1 MRYIIFIILSII
13 CFGIKAASFDADNL
27 SYAVGEDGLSVTLL
41 GFSQN
46 EDSAENLIIPA
57 TVVNNGCNYKVTC
70 IGESSFSNNSI
81 IRTVTIPNSVLEIET
96 NAFVNCSN
104 LIKVSLPE
112 SMHYINDCAFMGT
125 GITEI
130 VLPKNL
136 TTIEQGLFCNCKS
149 LKNIAIPSS
158 VECIENMAFYNCENL
173 ESVILSPNITY
184 LGPDCFKGTKWFD
197 NQPEGIVYVENSC
210 LGFNG
215 DAPEGEI
222 IIKEGTKSLAAAAF
236 LNCEKITKI
245 ILPDEIVNIGER
257 TFCGCTNLKSI
268 QLPASLEE
276 IEYRAFKD
284 CVQLQNIE
292 IPHNVIEIEY
302 ETFKNCSS
310 LKSVTLP
317 QSLQNIGTYC
327 FAWCDSLT
335 NVDIPN
341 NLKSIPDYLFFNCLQ
356 LKRVTLGEKV
366 ETIGFRAFSG
376 CNSLSEVVALPA
388 LPPILYEDKIHL
400 PEKVFSNYQNCN
412 LFVPKGSSDLYKNA
426 SGWSEFANMY
436 ELADGGIDVPQNN
449 EVYISLHNKT
459 IQISGD
465 VIGYIYLYAIDGKT
479 MYIGNAKQIKLTR
492 SGIYILKVNS
502 KNYKILVK

>member
-1 MRYIIFIILSII
+1 MHIGMI
-13 CFGIKAASFDADNL
+13 
-27 SYAVGEDGLSVTLL
+27 AVVGGTD
-41 GFSQN
+41 
-46 EDSAENLIIPA
+46 
-57 TVVNNGCNYKVTC
+57 
-70 IGESSFSNNSI
+70 
-81 IRTVTIPNSVLEIET
+81 
-96 NAFVNCSN
+96 
-104 LIKVSLPE
+104 KVSARELDVQASLDVEEKHGIEHHQRGIGLVALHIVVQGIGIGKVFLLVPFPCIDMVVSHIE
-112 SMHYINDCAFMGT
+112 RETAQARKVHTGVALEGIATAHIVVAVYHIVIIALGSAQQDGIEEYPLLDGRHIAYITETVDGT
-125 GITEI
+125 GPHTHR
-130 VLPKNL
+130 L
-136 TTIEQGLFCNCKS
+136 
-149 LKNIAIPSS
+149 
-158 VECIENMAFYNCENL
+158 
-173 ESVILSPNITY
+173 
-184 LGPDCFKGTKWFD
+184 
-197 NQPEGIVYVENSC
+197 
-210 LGFNG
+210 G
-215 DAPEGEI
+215 DAVWGEI

-335 NVDIPN
+335 KVDIPN